1 MRGRRSTALAH
12 LSGTQEP
19 LNLACAHLDTPQ
31 DCQIHWKR
39 NAAFTRQGE
48 RSRRTLPDE
57 SGVPL
62 PVSRY
67 ARIALFLL
75 SGSLL
80 MLSGCSRPVPR
91 DALLIAQ
98 SPRLTTAN
106 PARDILDV
114 RCPRGSRVVI
124 ATPFPRPK
132 TVRVLSAGLAAAGEP
147 VTSYEARR
155 IVFAGK
161 VAPDGDW
168 QIYEAHQD
176 GGRVRALTAVPG
188 GAMDPALL
196 SDGSLLFVS
205 PVPKLGVP
213 NPPTAPS
220 ALYVQPRGG
229 TPHRLTYGTSP
240 VRDPT
245 VLSDG
250 RILFV
255 SSQPS
260 VGNNVSTGLALYTI
274 NNDGTEISAFA
285 GQHDDPTSI
294 QRPRQLEDGRI
305 VFVAANAASLQASTA
320 ETVLSARPFQSR
332 ALLFPNSNAPVSAV
346 QPADNGDLL
355 VCAGPKAGVS
365 KASCAVFRVCSADM
379 VLEAPVYD
387 DPDWNSTEA
396 VEISAFRR
404 PMGRLSNVDFGHN
417 TGQILCLDVNDSS
430 FAASDGQHAPRA
442 TRIRVFTQSPS
453 ANQCVLGEVEVQ
465 ADGSFM
471 AEVPADIPLG
481 FEALDEGGH
490 VLRREPASIWVRPGE
505 NRSCIGCHE
514 PHNHSPRN
522 FRPLA
527 VHAPVPRL
535 CGEPTKLAENSH

>member
-1 MRGRRSTALAH
+1 MRGRRSRAPAD
-12 LSGTQEP
+12 LSGTLEA
-19 LNLACAHLDTPQ
+19 L
-31 DCQIHWKR
+31 
-39 NAAFTRQGE
+39 
-48 RSRRTLPDE
+48 S
-57 SGVPL
+57 
-62 PVSRY
+62 
-67 ARIALFLL
+67 IALFLL

-91 DALLIAQ
+91 DILLIAQ
-98 SPRLTTAN
+98 SPRLTTAD

-124 ATPFPRPK
+124 ATTGLRPK

-147 VTSYEARR
+147 LISYDARR

-161 VAPDGDW
+161 IAPDGDW
-168 QIYEAHQD
+168 QIYEAQHN

-196 SDGSLLFVS
+196 SDGSLVFVS
-205 PVPKLGVP
+205 PVPRLGVP

-260 VGNNVSTGLALYTI
+260 AANNVSAGLALYTI

-285 GQHDDPTSI
+285 AQHDEPRSI

-305 VFVAANAASLQASTA
+305 VFVAANAASLEVSTA
-320 ETVLSARPFQSR
+320 ETVLSARPFRSR
-332 ALLFPNSNAPVSAV
+332 APLFPSSKGRISAV
-346 QPADNGDLL
+346 QPAGNGDLL
-355 VCAGPKAGVS
+355 VCAEPKAGVS
-365 KASCAVFRVCSADM
+365 KSSCAVFRVGSAAM
-379 VLEAPVYD
+379 VMEALVYD
-387 DPDWNSTEA
+387 DQDWNSTEA
-396 VEISAFRR
+396 VQVSAFRR
-404 PMGRLSNVDFGHN
+404 PMGRLSNVDLSHN
-417 TGQILCLDVNDSS
+417 TGQILCLDVNDSCS
-430 FAASDGQHAPRA
+430 GASDDQHAPRA
-442 TRIRVFTQSPS
+442 TRIRVFTQSPL
-453 ANQCVLGEVEVQ
+453 AHQCVLGEVEVQ

-471 AEVPADIPLG
+471 AEVPADMPLG
-481 FEALDEGGH
+481 FEALDERGR
-490 VLRREPASIWVRPGE
+490 VLHREPALIWVRPGE

-535 CGEPTKLAENSH
+535 CGEPTKLAQNGH